1 MKLGEHFI
9 QQGLLTQAQLEAALK
24 AQLIFGGHL
33 GTVLLEFGH
42 VDEHTLGR
50 TLAKIFNVDYAP
62 PNLFTDIPKT
72 IIDLVPKRL
81 VEKHHVVP
89 FDKRERNLAV
99 AMIDPKDLRAID
111 EIGFATGHRIHPWVA
126 PEARI
131 FQVMERYYDLPRRHR
146 YISVCQTLDA
156 AGAAPAPASHGPSPR
171 ERAVLDS
178 AYAPPPYLAAL
189 GTPETGPDSE
199 GPPAAPRMAAAAPAA
214 PATASLIVNAPVA
227 AAIPAPVP
235 SPAPAMQAVPSGP
248 MTEAAFSDELC
259 RCESASEIADAT
271 VRYLASRLS
280 RAILFLVRGD
290 TATLWK
296 AHGLTGEKIPS
307 LLLPLTTEP
316 LFALLHERDSYCGPL
331 PTGSPALLLAN
342 LGMTPP
348 KEIVLLPG
356 YLDDRLLVIVYGD
369 GGANASLE
377 PDIGDL
383 RPIVTK
389 IACALHLVALKRRIR
404 SGPESAE
411 AAPASKPAAKAA

>member
-9 QQGLLTQAQLEAALK
+9 QQGLLTPAQLEAALK

-42 VDEHTLGR
+42 VDEHTLGK
-50 TLAKIFNVDYAP
+50 TLGKIFGVDYAP
-62 PNLFTDIPKT
+62 PHLFAEIPKNV
-72 IIDLVPKRL
+72 IDLVPKRL
-81 VEKHHVVP
+81 VEKLHVVP
-89 FDKRERNLAV
+89 FDKRDRTLAV

-111 EIGFATGHRIHPWVA
+111 ELSFATGHKIHPWIA

-156 AGAAPAPASHGPSPR
+156 AAGTGAGAGAAAGTGNGPGPTAR

-178 AYAPPPYLAAL
+178 AYAPPPYIAAL
-189 GTPETGPDSE
+189 GPEASGPDSA
-199 GPPAAPRMAAAAPAA
+199 GPPAAPPLSVTGMADEPEAR
-214 PATASLIVNAPVA
+214 
-227 AAIPAPVP
+227 
-235 SPAPAMQAVPSGP
+235 
-248 MTEAAFSDELC
+248 TEAGFSDALC
-259 RCESASEIADAT
+259 RAESAAEIADAT
-271 VRYLASRLS
+271 LRFLGTKLS

-296 AHGLTGEKIPS
+296 AHGLATLRPPS
-307 LLLPLTTEP
+307 MLLPLTSEP

-331 PTGSPALLLAN
+331 PSDPRVAQMMAT
-342 LGMTPP
+342 LGMAPP
-348 KEIVLLPG
+348 KEILLLPG
-356 YLDDRLLVIVYGD
+356 YLDDRLLLVLYGD
-369 GGANASLE
+369 GGPAASIK
-377 PDIGDL
+377 PDVGDL
-383 RPIVTK
+383 RPVAAK

-411 AAPASKPAAKAA
+411 TVAPAPASKAA